1 MASELSDSYDM
12 ASHVYTVVELTRE
25 IKGLLESS
33 FSEVIVEGEISNYL
47 HHSSGHRYFSLKDD
61 KARLRCT
68 LWKQIGANLVFEP
81 EDGMKVQALGRI
93 SVYEPRG
100 EYQLAIRKLSPIGTG
115 ELEIAFR
122 QLYER
127 LSAEGLFEEERK
139 APLPSFPFVVGIVT
153 SKTGAAVRDIINVF
167 GRRNPLI
174 KLIIYPAT
182 VQGEGAEET
191 IAAGLDYFNTRDDI
205 DLIITGRGGGS
216 LEDLWAF
223 NTETVVRAIARS
235 EIPVMTGVGHEVD
248 RTLADFAADMRAPT
262 PSAAAELAAWELRA
276 VAESVGDLKE
286 RLAESLEE
294 MVEDRRAELKQ
305 IIKHGVF
312 ADPFQ
317 IVNTRA
323 QERDHAHVRFALAVK
338 NAFRDM
344 RNGLSLGIQRLDSLS
359 PLKTLS
365 RGYAVART
373 QDGRIIRDAGLL
385 RKGDR
390 VEVIVHKG
398 RMTTS
403 VEETDTTPIG
413 G

>member
-1 MASELSDSYDM
+1 MASELSDSYDI
-12 ASHVYTVVELTRE
+12 ASHVYTVIELTRE

-68 LWKQIGANLVFEP
+68 LWKQTGANLVFEP

-100 EYQLAIRKLSPIGTG
+100 EYQLSILKLSPIGTG

-127 LSAEGLFEEERK
+127 LSAEGLFDEDRK
-139 APLPSFPFVVGIVT
+139 RALPSFPFVVGIVT

-182 VQGEGAEET
+182 VQGDGAEET

-286 RLAESLEE
+286 RLAGSLEE
-294 MVEDRRAELKQ
+294 MVEDRRAELEQ

>member
-1 MASELSDSYDM
+1 
-12 ASHVYTVVELTRE
+12 
-25 IKGLLESS
+25 
-33 FSEVIVEGEISNYL
+33 
-47 HHSSGHRYFSLKDD
+47 
-61 KARLRCT
+61 
-68 LWKQIGANLVFEP
+68 
-81 EDGMKVQALGRI
+81 
-93 SVYEPRG
+93 YEPRG
-100 EYQLAIRKLSPIGTG
+100 EYQLSILKLSPIGTG

-127 LSAEGLFEEERK
+127 LSAEGLFDEDRQR
-139 APLPSFPFVVGIVT
+139 ALPSFPFVVGVVT

-182 VQGEGAEET
+182 VQGDGAEET

-235 EIPVMTGVGHEVD
+235 EIPVMTGVGHEAD

-286 RLAESLEE
+286 RLAGSLEE
-294 MVEDRRAELKQ
+294 MVEDRRAELEQ

-344 RNGLSLGIQRLDSLS
+344 RNGLSLAIQRLDSLS

-373 QDGRIIRDAGLL
+373 QDGQIIRDAGLL